1 MGFSMKYILAILAFL
16 ASSWA
21 LSADISDN
29 NWYETLIHLAVD
41 ADEAEICQFLIDQ
54 REDINAK
61 DKDNNGRTP
70 LQIACARGHSKIAL
84 LLLDNQADI
93 HATDNDE
100 NTALML
106 ASSQG
111 NKDIVLALL
120 KHGALINAKNKWQ
133 ENSCLIAT
141 QFGKTDVLRELIKLG
156 ADINTKD
163 AARQTPLEVAI
174 KHHNETAILLLLF
187 WGADPSKGLENPFYV
202 AYRNR
207 KWRIFRPGHADV
219 RPFFKIMYDLPAK
232 RYLDV
237 LQCIS
242 QFQTLPEETVDSI
255 VRWIVAPW
263 TI

>member
-1 MGFSMKYILAILAFL
+1 MQYFLAISFFL

-21 LSADISDN
+21 LSADIRN
-29 NWYETLIHLAVD
+29 HNWYETLIHLAVE
-41 ADEAEICQFLIDQ
+41 ADEADVCQFLIDQ

-61 DKDNNGRTP
+61 DKENNGRTP
-70 LQIACARGHSKIAL
+70 LHLACARGHYKIVL

-93 HATDNDE
+93 HAIDNDG

-106 ASSQG
+106 ASAPG
-111 NKDIVLALL
+111 HKDIVLTLL

-163 AARQTPLEVAI
+163 AASQTPLEVAI
-174 KHHNETAILLLLF
+174 KHHNEAAILLLLF
-187 WGADPSKGLENPFYV
+187 WGADPSKGLENPFNV
-202 AYRNR
+202 AYHNK
-207 KWRIFRPGHADV
+207 KWQIFRPGHADA

-237 LQCIS
+237 LQEIS

-263 TI
+263 TIW